1 MKDYYS
7 VLGVSHNVSQEVL
20 DAVYKNLVKNQ
31 VENIEEIEEAY
42 KILSNATMREEYDE
56 SFENNSDDCQRD
68 EADNIIEF
76 EHDETVIDSRKHK
89 PKILLA
95 LILIVIVIL
104 GVKLLNS
111 ESPSANTIWGTF
123 ETGDGEF
130 LSIEMIEDYDDG
142 LYTAYISRTEIPW
155 VKEYVIID
163 LDNKEIT
170 YSITEEI
177 ISFEFKNR
185 KLLFGSD
192 EKEYKKISDDCNYKN
207 ILNKE
212 QMTASDI
219 IGIYQ
224 NTDGIATI
232 IISESN
238 SNETVNIGIYDNLG
252 QNIGSTVDIPYEDFF
267 ENGEVNI
274 TIEGK
279 SFPMY
284 FAHSKAI
291 MCDAFQIYSGGFV
304 KRADE
309 NSTVETYS
317 DVKDEN
323 LNSTEKTDV
332 KYSIYDGTDFSDGVA
347 LVEAVDDNG
356 KIFAALIDTTGKI
369 ILKIEDCSEIDEIS
383 KISHGIFVYDNTIY
397 SIRGEV
403 LASPQKSGYTSVV
416 KSENENICDINK
428 EGYVIVEKLEESYKG
443 DKTLFGII
451 NSNGEYEVALT
462 ESGSW
467 SCEKY
472 ECKWENGYAS
482 IYEHWYINE
491 DLPDELHDS
500 YYDRTAIVERK
511 TGGEDDK
518 VILWDFYADVFFENA
533 FLGTKGIWNESKE
546 RYIYQGISLFDYKG
560 NKIMD
565 LSEYITDYDSSF
577 DIAYYNNENLLLTAD
592 NGTGS
597 RYLFLFDKN
606 GTLMFEPIKIEY
618 SDSVGLHNFGFA
630 ISNTNKNDYYDFE
643 GNRINFPKAEPAGN
657 LIDGLMLANHNNGK
671 VYLNQKGEIVLKEIY
686 E

>member
-31 VENIEEIEEAY
+31 VDNIEEIEEAY

-56 SFENNSDDCQRD
+56 SLENNADGCQRD
-68 EADNIIEF
+68 ETDDIIKF
-76 EHDETVIDSRKHK
+76 ENNETANNSKKHK
-89 PKILLA
+89 PKIVPF

-104 GVKLLNS
+104 GIKLLSS
-111 ESPSANTIWGTF
+111 ESLSSNNIWGTF
-123 ETGDGEF
+123 ETEDGKF
-130 LSIEMIEDYDDG
+130 LSIEMIEDCDDG

-163 LDNKEIT
+163 LEDKEIT

-185 KLLFGSD
+185 KLLFDSN

-232 IISESN
+232 IISKSN
-238 SNETVNIGIYDNLG
+238 SNETVNIGVYDYLG
-252 QNIGSTVDIPYEDFF
+252 QNIGSTVDIPYEKFYD
-267 ENGEVNI
+267 NGEVNI
-274 TIEGK
+274 LIEGK

-284 FAHSKAI
+284 FANQNTI
-291 MCDAFQIYSGGFV
+291 LCYAFQLYSGGFV
-304 KRADE
+304 KQADE

-323 LNSTEKTDV
+323 LNSTEETDI

-347 LVEAVDDNG
+347 LVEAEDDG
-356 KIFAALIDTTGKI
+356 KMFAALIDTTGKI

-451 NSNGEYEVALT
+451 NSNGEYEVALA

-533 FLGTKGIWNESKE
+533 FLGTKGIWSNSDE
-546 RYIYQGISLFDYKG
+546 RYIYEGIMLFDYKG

-565 LSEYITDYDSSF
+565 LSEYITDYDNSF
-577 DIAYYNNENLLLTAD
+577 DVAYYNNENLLLTAN

-618 SDSVGLHNFGFA
+618 SDRIRLYNFGFA
-630 ISNTNKNDYYDFE
+630 ISNDYYDFE
-643 GNRINFPKAEPAGN
+643 GNRINFSMAEPAGN